1 MARPTVSLI
10 MAAYNNV
17 AYIKAAIESAVIQTY
32 PDWELVICDDGSTDG
47 TLELATVLAT
57 KDPRIKMHSNG
68 KNLGCNATMHKL
80 STLATGKFIAH
91 LDSDDMLERYA
102 VEEMLREFVKK
113 PDAQFIYS
121 DMIQIGKRNEFEAY
135 SASPT
140 FDRTKLYQHGW
151 RHFGMYRADI
161 LKEIQGYNV
170 NLFDTNGCHDGDL
183 FMQIAEKYP
192 VYRLPKPLYM
202 YRHHDNNISVK
213 NAKCVTCNKKPVC
226 NYARVWCKAAG
237 FDLLTFKSLEKA
249 HE

>member
-1 MARPTVSLI
+1 

-17 AYIKAAIESAVIQTY
+17 AYIKAAIESAVAQTFT
-32 PDWELVICDDGSTDG
+32 DWELVICDDGSTDG
-47 TLELATVLAT
+47 TLELATVLAA

-68 KNLGCNATMHKL
+68 KNTGCNATMHKL
-80 STLATGKFIAH
+80 STLATGEFIAH
-91 LDSDDMLERYA
+91 FDSDDMIERYA
-102 VEEMLREFVKK
+102 VEEMLLEFAKR
-113 PDAQFIYS
+113 PDAKFIYS
-121 DMIQIGKRNEFEAY
+121 DMVQIGKRNEFESY
-135 SASPT
+135 MASPT

-151 RHFGMYRADI
+151 RHFGMYRADV

-192 VYRLPKPLYM
+192 VYRLPKALYL
-202 YRHHDNNISVK
+202 YRNHGNNTSAK
-213 NAKCVTCNKKPVC
+213 NAKCDTCDKKPVC

-237 FDLLTFKSLEKA
+237 FDLLTFKPLEKN